1 MNDERQTRIEERL
14 AHQEQAIAELGDVL
28 HRQQQQLDRL
38 EALCR
43 QLGERFVALQQNGAG
58 DPRDEKPPHY

>member
-14 AHQEQAIAELGDVL
+14 AHQEQTIAELGDVL

-43 QLGERFVALQQNGAG
+43 QLGERFVALQQDGAG
-58 DPRDEKPPHY
+58 DPLDEKPPHY

>member
-43 QLGERFVALQQNGAG
+43 QLGERFVTLQQGG
-58 DPRDEKPPHY
+58 TEDPLDEKPPHY